1 MESTD
6 SIISLLLHSVSAVTK
21 YLFNIVGR
29 NPSSS
34 TGTMNKFII
43 LALFAVAAASAMPN
57 YPAPKPAY
65 HAPAPA
71 HHAPAPAHHAPA
83 PAYGHHAHHAP
94 APVVH
99 TYPVHAPHAKCGANL
114 LVGCAPSVAH
124 VPCVPVHGHG
134 HGYGHA
140 PAPHYRAPESDSFD
154 QFEE

>member
-1 MESTD
+1 
-6 SIISLLLHSVSAVTK
+6 
-21 YLFNIVGR
+21 
-29 NPSSS
+29 
-34 TGTMNKFII
+34 MNKFII
-43 LALFAVAAASAMPN
+43 FAFVALAVGTTLADYAK
-57 YPAPKPAY
+57 PAPAY

-71 HHAPAPAHHAPA
+71 HHAPAPAYHAPA
-83 PAYGHHAHHAP
+83 PAHHGHAHAAP
-94 APVVH
+94 AVVH

-124 VPCVPVHGHG
+124 VPCVPVHPAPAHG